1 MRGEVGIALFF
12 IWTNLGWG
20 VTLGN
25 GRYSLMSNEELSP
38 NALEIIPEKFDVIV
52 DLEEGQDI
60 LTENAKKPS
69 IEWAVCVDLRSGKM
83 YIGSGHKDIL
93 RRHPIPQPKLCEAGA
108 KFKFNGVEDVTV
120 SIFDYA
126 FGAPKRP
133 IEPDV
138 LKDRMVAALRRYIL
152 KKQD

>member
-1 MRGEVGIALFF
+1 MG
-12 IWTNLGWG
+12 
-20 VTLGN
+20 
-25 GRYSLMSNEELSP
+25 NEELNP
-38 NALEIIPEKFDVIV
+38 NALERIPEKFDVIV

-60 LTENAKKPS
+60 LTENAKKKPS

-93 RRHPIPQPKLCEAGA
+93 QRHPIPQPKLCEAGA
-108 KFKFNGVEDVTV
+108 KFNGVEDVTV
-120 SIFDYA
+120 SIFDYS

-152 KKQD
+152 EKQDRDTKL